1 VSAADAPDRLHSG
14 HGWLAAVLPAYTRRV
29 RTADDELA
37 AVLAAAGAELVEA
50 GGEVEIGRAD
60 ELTGQAAFAVTTLDH
75 AVVPRG
81 GRAGRVA
88 RRVLA
93 TGELRLKALAARR
106 GLGKRGYSDIAFLP
120 WDVGHTL
127 RLRGLRAGRP
137 SVAERLPQRGVVV
150 AFRGARPPTLFDAAL
165 EAASAAVGRP
175 LQASAP
181 SVRHGVL
188 VATADDVVLRVAVGP
203 DAGQVE
209 AQLAALERLR
219 AVEPEPT
226 VADRVP
232 WPLAHGR
239 VGLAVWTLEQR
250 LPGACP
256 LPALPHPVVEQ
267 CVDFLAAL
275 HAAGGRDDRAPLA
288 ADAEV
293 VASAASEPEAA
304 SALAAAVD
312 ATLAAVPR
320 GFTHGDFFRG
330 NLLVDCGRL
339 VGVVDWDAAGPGRLP
354 LTDLLHLRHYM
365 DNRPEDD
372 DWGPLLVERLLP
384 WARRGGDGAVR
395 DYLER
400 VQVDPDPSVLAA
412 LVAAY
417 WLEHASYQLRSHP
430 HRREQPRWLAR
441 NVDGVLRTLEVQ

>member
-1 VSAADAPDRLHSG
+1 VS
-14 HGWLAAVLPAYTRRV
+14 
-29 RTADDELA
+29 TADNELA
-37 AVLAAAGAELVEA
+37 ALLAAAGAEVVET

-60 ELTGQAAFAVTTLDH
+60 ELTGQAAFAVTTLDQ
-75 AVVPRG
+75 AVVARG
-81 GRAGRVA
+81 GRADRVA

-93 TGELRLKALAARR
+93 TGRLRLEALAARR
-106 GLGKRGYSDIAFLP
+106 GLGRRGYSDIAFLS

-137 SVAERLPQRGVVV
+137 SLTERLPQRGVVV

-165 EAASAAVGRP
+165 EAASTAVGRP
-175 LQASAP
+175 LRASAP

-188 VATADDVVLRVAVGP
+188 VATTDDAVLRVAVGP
-203 DAGQVE
+203 DAGQIE
-209 AQLAALERLR
+209 AQLAALEQLQ
-219 AVEPEPT
+219 AAEPDST
-226 VADRVP
+226 VAERVP

-239 VGLAVWTLEQR
+239 VGLAVWTLERR

-256 LPALPHPVVEQ
+256 LPALADAVVEQ

-275 HAAGGRDDRAPLA
+275 HAAGGRDERAPLA

-293 VASAASEPEAA
+293 VASAASDPEAA
-304 SALAAAVD
+304 RALTAAVD

-320 GFTHGDFFRG
+320 GFAHGDFFRG
-330 NLLVDCGRL
+330 NLLLDSGRL

-354 LTDLLHLRHYM
+354 LTDLLHLRHHM

-384 WARRGGDGAVR
+384 WARKGGDGAVR
-395 DYLER
+395 DYLQR